1 MSAKSLDTHGR
12 WRSLTIAF
20 RISPEDNEQLNRLAQ
35 LSGLTKQEYITQ
47 RLLCRDV
54 IIQGNPRVYK
64 ALRENMIAIQTEL
77 ERIAAGESISD
88 DILELMRYIAQIM
101 GGMKNA

>member
-77 ERIAAGESISD
+77 ERIAAGESIPD
-88 DILELMRYIAQIM
+88 DILELMQYIAQIM
-101 GGMKNA
+101 EGMENT

>member
-1 MSAKSLDTHGR
+1 MSVKSLDTHGR

-77 ERIAAGESISD
+77 ERIAAGESIPD
-88 DILELMRYIAQIM
+88 DILELMQYIAQIM
-101 GGMKNA
+101 EGMKNA

>member
-20 RISPEDNEQLNRLAQ
+20 RISPEDNEQLNRLAP

-64 ALRENMIAIQTEL
+64 APRENMIAIQTEL
-77 ERIAAGESISD
+77 ERIAAGESIPD
-88 DILELMRYIAQIM
+88 DILELMQYIAQIM
-101 GGMKNA
+101 EGMKNA

>member
-77 ERIAAGESISD
+77 ERIAAGESIPD
-88 DILELMRYIAQIM
+88 DILELMQYIAQIM
-101 GGMKNA
+101 EGMKNA

>member
-77 ERIAAGESISD
+77 ERIAAGESIPD
-88 DILELMRYIAQIM
+88 DILELY
-101 GGMKNA
+101 